1 MNEIRIIHAADLHL
15 DSAFEALGA
24 AAAAGRRQEQRQ
36 LLQRIFQLSE
46 EKQAQILLLAG
57 DVFDSS
63 EFVYSETAQYLKSLI
78 ASCSAHVFVAP
89 GNHDYYSARSL
100 WAQDGFGPR
109 LHVFKSNNA
118 QCVELPELG
127 ARVYGA
133 AFTDFC
139 APPLLRDLATQKNEG
154 TVNIGI
160 FHGDTRSPDSR
171 YGPISPA
178 DIAASGL
185 DYLALGHVHERSP
198 LSRSGDTYWAYP
210 GCPEGRGFDECG
222 EKGVYFVRLAPG
234 KCEAEFI
241 PVCRRQYHILEL
253 DAAGDIAAQLPAGTE
268 NDIYRLILRG
278 ECAAAPDIN
287 AIAGALSGRFFAL
300 DIRDATR
307 PARNI
312 WEGADGDGLRGLF
325 LKKMKAKYDAADEA
339 SRQQIINATRWG
351 LAALD
356 GGEALES
363 I

>member
-1 MNEIRIIHAADLHL
+1 MNSIRIIHAADLHL

-24 AAAAGRRQEQRQ
+24 AGAAQRRSEQRQ
-36 LLQRIFQLSE
+36 LLQRIFELTQ
-46 EKQAQILLLAG
+46 EKQADILLLAG

-63 EFVYSETAQYLKSLI
+63 EFVYSETAHYLKSLI

-89 GNHDYYSARSL
+89 GNHDFYSARSL
-100 WAQDGFGPR
+100 WAQGGFGDR
-109 LHVFKSNNA
+109 LHVFKSTKV

-139 APPLLRDLATQKNEG
+139 APALLRDFHAPRIGE

-171 YGPISPA
+171 YSPISTE
-178 DIAASGL
+178 DIADSGL
-185 DYLALGHVHERSP
+185 DYLALGHVHERSA
-198 LSRSGDTYWAYP
+198 LSRSGETRWAYP
-210 GCPEGRGFDECG
+210 GCAEGRGFDECG
-222 EKGVYFVRLAPG
+222 EKGVYYVELSCG
-234 KCEAEFI
+234 ECEAEFI

-253 DAAGDIAAQLPAGTE
+253 DAAGDIAAQLPTDTQD
-268 NDIYRLILRG
+268 DIYRLILRG
-278 ECAAAPDIN
+278 ECAAAPDIK
-287 AIAGALSGRFFAL
+287 AISAELSGRFFAL

-307 PARNI
+307 PARDL

-325 LKKMKAKYDAADEA
+325 LRKMKAKYDAADEA
-339 SRQQIINATRWG
+339 ARHQIINATRWG

-356 GGEALES
+356 GGEAVES